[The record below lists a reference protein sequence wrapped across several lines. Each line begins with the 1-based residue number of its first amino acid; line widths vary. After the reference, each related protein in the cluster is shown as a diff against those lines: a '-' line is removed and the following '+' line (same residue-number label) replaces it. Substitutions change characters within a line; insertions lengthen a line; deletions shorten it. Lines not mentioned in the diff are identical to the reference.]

1 MSKSGVATVQP
12 LWSSAPGPSLPKGAV
27 SLYSVQLQGTAG
39 VRTRGSRTPLS
50 ASFKVHAQPPRRL
63 TAVWISAGERAG
75 NMTVLHPLRPSV
87 DHDGRIAAGSVWLLR
102 AHRARYA
109 RGTVA
114 HLKRMGR
121 DHHPAVRLRR
131 MHSGRRIWR
140 RRHTCRP
147 WARPRFLTRAVR
159 ADAHRADEALR
170 QARTTKR
177 RSRIVAAGC
186 HGSPATAARA
196 HAVQPPR
203 APYARCPLRWA
214 VVVAS
219 PR

>member
-1 MSKSGVATVQP
+1 MVWRQSNLYGVAHQDRASRKGLFPTTVF
-12 LWSSAPGPSLPKGAV
+12 SCR
-27 SLYSVQLQGTAG
+27 GTAG

-131 MHSGRRIWR
+131 MHSGRRIRR

-147 WARPRFLTRAVR
+147 WARPRFLTHAVR
-159 ADAHRADEALR
+159 LDAHRADEALR

-214 VVVAS
+214 VVQVVAS